1 MKIITYE
8 NQKKNDAEVIRKIKS
23 SLNRLEKEIKDKDE
37 ELRRKLLLSKD
48 SKDQHLLNYL
58 QGTKILQRAVWRIT
72 HRDPLNAMGENIDVD
87 NLMTKLKRMVKI
99 RKLTDKELLR
109 KYFNIWKLNAL
120 KGTNPELIYKLLA
133 KFMEIT
139 SNNYKRKLLAK
150 KFNKWRRAAGINP
163 YDSLKKA
170 KDIYDL
176 ADLIKK
182 INVLKN
188 GDEFLDKLD
197 KTRNPNRFKVRLYR
211 LYKKRERK
219 DRDLLRKYLNKWRNN
234 VKI

>member
-1 MKIITYE
+1 
-8 NQKKNDAEVIRKIKS
+8 
-23 SLNRLEKEIKDKDE
+23 
-37 ELRRKLLLSKD
+37 
-48 SKDQHLLNYL
+48 
-58 QGTKILQRAVWRIT
+58 
-72 HRDPLNAMGENIDVD
+72 MGENIDVD
-87 NLMTKLKRMVKI
+87 NLMSKLKRMVKI
-99 RKLTDKELLR
+99 RRLTDKELLR

-150 KFNKWRRAAGINP
+150 KFNKWRRVAGINP
-163 YDSLKKA
+163 YDSLKRA
-170 KDIYDL
+170 RDIYDF

-219 DRDLLRKYLNKWRNN
+219 DRDILRKYLNKWRKNS
-234 VKI
+234 KIESIKI